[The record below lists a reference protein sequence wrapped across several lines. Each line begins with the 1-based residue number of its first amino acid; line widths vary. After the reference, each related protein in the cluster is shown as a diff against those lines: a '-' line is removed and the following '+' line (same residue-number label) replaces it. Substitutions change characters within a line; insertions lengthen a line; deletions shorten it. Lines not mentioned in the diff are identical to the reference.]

1 MDATRLI
8 DLARFADASPRSIAA
23 EVARL
28 VNSGELAPG
37 ERLPTVRELASAL
50 GVSPATVSQA
60 WQALARAGLIES
72 RGRAGS
78 FVRSAASARLAPRMR
93 GMAAP
98 EDPVRLDLSRGTPDP
113 LLLPAL
119 GPALSRVSA
128 RAETGSYQA
137 EPVIPALA
145 RVLRDSWPNDAEAI
159 MVVDGALD
167 AVSRTLEQVVRFGDR
182 VVVESPGFPPFLDLL
197 EVLGGVAVPVPLDE
211 HGMRPDALA
220 AALRKRPVA
229 VLLQPRAQN
238 PTGASMTAERAE
250 ALARVIR
257 TAERVDDLIVIED
270 DHSGLISIEGDVTL
284 GTWLPD
290 RVVHVRSFSKSHGPD
305 LRIAALGGPRELVEH
320 IAGRRM
326 LGPGW
331 TSRML
336 QTILLDLLTDGRSID
351 AVAEARRA
359 YYTRQRALGDALRA
373 RGVAVAHADGINLW
387 MPVVSER
394 STLVLLAASGIRVA
408 GGTPF
413 LAAANGS
420 PTAGLARRPPHER
433 DFVRVT
439 VGAVREDAASV
450 ADALAV
456 AAQHVAAGGTRRCL
470 QSTLRCRVGSPERDV
485 PDSFAPWKALR
496 RVDRTGPSWL
506 RRAGDHLP
514 WRRRP
519 TSHHAVAARRHGLEL
534 LTLNPEAEGMRAG
547 GEPHDR
553 SRKREAQH
561 RCDPCHLLDRVQRL
575 VSNDLDDREDERRQN
590 NRRDHRH
597 DEPADQVHL
606 YVLPPSTE

>member
-1 MDATRLI
+1 MVVSGFHVDVAHVEVSPLI
-8 DLARFADASPRSIAA
+8 ALAEFPDTTPRGIAG
-23 EVARL
+23 VIARL
-28 VNSGELAPG
+28 VNTGELVEG
-37 ERLPTVRELASAL
+37 DRLPTVRQLAGTL

-78 FVRSAASARLAPRMR
+78 FVRSTSPGWLAPRMR

-98 EDPVRLDLSRGTPDP
+98 HDPVRLDLSRGTPDP

-145 RVLRDSWPNDAEAI
+145 AALNASWPSEAETI

-167 AVSRTLEQVVRFGDR
+167 AISRTLEQLVRFGDR

-197 EVLGGVAVPVPLDE
+197 DVLGAEAVPVRLDE
-211 HGMRPDALA
+211 YGMVPEALA
-220 AALRKRPVA
+220 SALHRRPVA

-238 PTGASMTAERAE
+238 PTGASMTASRAA

-257 TAERVDDLIVIED
+257 SASDVDGLVVIED
-270 DHSGLISIEGDVTL
+270 DHSGLISTEGDVSL
-284 GTWLPD
+284 GTHIAD

-305 LRIAALGGPRELVEH
+305 LRIAALGGPRELIERVV
-320 IAGRRM
+320 ARRM

-336 QTILLDLLTDGRSID
+336 QTILLDLLTEGASID
-351 AVAEARRA
+351 AVAEARRQ

-387 MPVVSER
+387 MPVLSER
-394 STLVLLAASGIRVA
+394 SALVQLAAAGIRVA
-408 GGTPF
+408 AGSPF
-413 LAAANGS
+413 LAASEATDSANSSRG
-420 PTAGLARRPPHER
+420 RPGG

-439 VGAVREDAASV
+439 VGVLRDGTDEV
-450 ADALAV
+450 ANALAS
-456 AAQHVAAGGTRRCL
+456 AAQHLTAGG
-470 QSTLRCRVGSPERDV
+470 
-485 PDSFAPWKALR
+485 
-496 RVDRTGPSWL
+496 
-506 RRAGDHLP
+506 
-514 WRRRP
+514 
-519 TSHHAVAARRHGLEL
+519 
-534 LTLNPEAEGMRAG
+534 
-547 GEPHDR
+547 
-553 SRKREAQH
+553 
-561 RCDPCHLLDRVQRL
+561 
-575 VSNDLDDREDERRQN
+575 
-590 NRRDHRH
+590 
-597 DEPADQVHL
+597 
-606 YVLPPSTE
+606 Y